1 MKPTKKSFR
10 IKVLL
15 QLFFFGD
22 EIKYQMI
29 YEKKI
34 VLMNKKKLYEY
45 RTLIHCTEFFG
56 SSYWIKNTFKNVMS
70 NDDMKRDLFWS
81 FIIRT
86 LKNHCLSNR
95 LVGLLLNQLNDYVD
109 LSKFRLKQLFSISK
123 SDVKNCISNRALSR
137 YGSFRMPSPKRT
149 RNPFS
154 GSISCV
160 DGSFRASITAV
171 WKALS
176 CSDSTKKLK
185 CYSHNN

>member
-56 SSYWIKNTFKNVMS
+56 SSY
-70 NDDMKRDLFWS
+70 
-81 FIIRT
+81 
-86 LKNHCLSNR
+86 
-95 LVGLLLNQLNDYVD
+95 
-109 LSKFRLKQLFSISK
+109 
-123 SDVKNCISNRALSR
+123 
-137 YGSFRMPSPKRT
+137 
-149 RNPFS
+149 
-154 GSISCV
+154 
-160 DGSFRASITAV
+160 
-171 WKALS
+171 
-176 CSDSTKKLK
+176 
-185 CYSHNN
+185 